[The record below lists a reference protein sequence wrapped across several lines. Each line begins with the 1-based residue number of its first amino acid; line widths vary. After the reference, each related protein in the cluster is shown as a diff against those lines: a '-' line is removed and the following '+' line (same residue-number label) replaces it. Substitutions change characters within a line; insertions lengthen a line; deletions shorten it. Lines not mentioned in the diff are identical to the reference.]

1 MGEHE
6 LQWILWVNMH
16 CKGFAFCGRTGI
28 AKKFVGEHALQRICI
43 LWVNMH
49 CKGGCVLFKG
59 KVHARIFDVASI

>member
-1 MGEHE
+1 MGEQE
-6 LQWILWVNMH
+6 LQW
-16 CKGFAFCGRTGI
+16 
-28 AKKFVGEHALQRICI
+28 I